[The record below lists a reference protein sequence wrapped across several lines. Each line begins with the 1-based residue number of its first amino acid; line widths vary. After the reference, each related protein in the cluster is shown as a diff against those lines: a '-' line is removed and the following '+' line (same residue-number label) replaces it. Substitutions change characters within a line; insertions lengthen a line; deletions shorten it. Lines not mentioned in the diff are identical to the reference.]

1 MPSLEFSRTKSKRKR
16 NGKKSEIWKSPIFW
30 LLVLLL
36 LGGIVGII
44 LAVTSRTSSGGPS
57 PHPTPPPPSN
67 KGAADMKVC
76 GVFDGFSHWD
86 LNAMMQ
92 FLAYFKQQ
100 TGAPHVVIYEA
111 QFIPKSWFKAV
122 GINLDDS
129 NVAKKYNLDPGSKRA
144 APWLPIKCTAN
155 TDCQQGEN
163 CNPEGVCVN
172 PCVSSKWSKNVSCAG
187 DQDCNKLYTS
197 HNCLCPPNDPKTG
210 KATCG
215 YCRTDNKTCHYNMP
229 SDTVES
235 YQDSEKTKWGR
246 FNDNDAPCD
255 TPDGA
260 KKCTSF
266 MMTQMQAGATW
277 EPKDDGGYVKSMDKA
292 GVSAICPY
300 GQYYDP
306 KATTTPFGDCVD
318 WTQKCG
324 NGETSVMGFCDKT
337 TTDTPLYSPKPKIEV
352 WDGKNTVPLPM
363 PEITLTWYAFS
374 GDVKTATTDTTAKGY
389 TQLILDFCMKA
400 GIKNLAFPFIVPDK
414 NNRPWI
420 INGGNG
426 GPIPTDTKTQIQ
438 NAVEWIVTN
447 VLTPAQ
453 KNGITIGLNVYA
465 DGKNSQWN
473 QWYKGGGPPS
483 CPTGVPNY
491 LGCAWEYIGKFINDI
506 DTTAGNIPGIDFI
519 QVDQEWGNFGD
530 LDNAIKN
537 LQKFSKNPNIKFTM
551 AGSLKN
557 PGNVDDS
564 GSIMVPEVYW
574 DAGNQYPCTGG
585 PYTYLYT
592 NRACTTSTTH
602 RMQRNRPKGFYNSI
616 VGDETHYGS
625 DYWDEKKQP
634 NLPSAKNGPWLN
646 ANNFA
651 TMQKNLK
658 SGKAYVYPS
667 FSIENLSMC
676 SLPNKMTL
684 ITKEGRQRWVCV
696 GPDGKTELPPD
707 ETDCASLLYYGSSGS
722 SGGDGGQKTCK
733 YDPACKT
740 KDPKCKST
748 GMKNSCTCTDDWCRD
763 SGVCHLTKSDG
774 SCPK

>member
-1 MPSLEFSRTKSKRKR
+1 M
-16 NGKKSEIWKSPIFW
+16 
-30 LLVLLL
+30 
-36 LGGIVGII
+36 
-44 LAVTSRTSSGGPS
+44 
-57 PHPTPPPPSN
+57 PSN

-86 LNAMMQ
+86 LHAMMQ
-92 FLAYFKQQ
+92 FLAYFKKQ

-122 GINLDDS
+122 GIDLDDPTI
-129 NVAKKYNLDPGSKRA
+129 AKQYNLDPGSKQA
-144 APWLPIKCTAN
+144 APWLPIKCTSN

-163 CNPEGVCVN
+163 CNSEGVCIN
-172 PCVSSKWSKNVSCAG
+172 PCVKLNKDCTN
-187 DQDCNKLYTS
+187 DEDCNTLYS
-197 HNCLCPPNDPKTG
+197 QNKCLCPPKDPKTG

-215 YCRTDNKTCHYNMP
+215 YCRQDNKTCHYNMP
-229 SDTVES
+229 SNTVES

-246 FNDNDAPCD
+246 FKDNTAPCD
-255 TPDGA
+255 TPEGA

-277 EPKDDGGYVKSMDKA
+277 EPKNDGGYVKSMDKA

-306 KATTTPFGDCVD
+306 EATSTPFGDCVD
-318 WTQKCG
+318 WTQTSCSS
-324 NGETSVMGFCDKT
+324 NDETSVMGFCDKT
-337 TTDTPLYSPKPKIEV
+337 TQDSTTPYSPKSQIGV
-352 WDGKNTVPLPM
+352 WDGKKTVQLSM
-363 PEITLTWYAFS
+363 PDITLTWYAFS
-374 GDVKTATTDTTAKGY
+374 GDVKTATTDIAAKGY
-389 TQLILDFCMKA
+389 TQLILDFCKNA

-426 GPIPTDTKTQIQ
+426 GPIPSDTKTQIK
-438 NAVEWIVTN
+438 NAVDWIVTN

-453 KNGITIGLNVYA
+453 KKGITIGLNVYA

-473 QWYKGGGPPS
+473 QWYEGGNSPS

-506 DTTAGNIPGIDFI
+506 DTTAGNIPGINFI

-530 LDNAIKN
+530 LGTAVEN
-537 LQKFSKNPNIKFTM
+537 LKRFSKNPNIKFTM

-557 PGNVDDS
+557 PGNVD

-651 TMQKNLK
+651 TMQTNLK
-658 SGKAYVYPS
+658 KDNAYVYPS

-684 ITKEGRQRWVCV
+684 ITKEGRQRWVCT
-696 GPDGKTELPPD
+696 GPDGKELPPD
-707 ETDCASLLYYGSSGS
+707 KTDCASLLYYGSSGS
-722 SGGDGGQKTCK
+722 GGGGGDRKTCK
-733 YDPACKT
+733 YDPACAKAS
-740 KDPKCKST
+740 KDCKST
-748 GMKNSCTCTDDWCRD
+748 GMKNSCTCTGDWCRP

-774 SCPK
+774 SCPQ